1 MKTLLL
7 YNPKAGKQR
16 VVRNLDNIVA
26 TFQKANFVVKPQ
38 ILEFDKNP
46 FDGNE
51 DMELVVV
58 CGGDG
63 TINFVINKMREKGL
77 DITLG
82 IIPTGT
88 ANDFAGAIGA
98 KHNILR
104 AARQIARGTERRV
117 DCGKVNDRYFVNVL
131 SFGVLTTTSQQTSDA
146 EKHIF
151 GKLAYLRV
159 GTRDLMTMHRIP
171 IVAKFDNEEVHTDA
185 AMMLIF
191 NGRSAGRFKL
201 APDAS
206 INDGMLDILILD
218 YENMAKICASM
229 MHYLIGGKD
238 SKVRYIRTN
247 HIELHCDID
256 ERTDVDGQQGPQ
268 FPLSVQCLKY
278 ELKIR
283 I

>member
-7 YNPKAGKQR
+7 YNPKAGKRR

-63 TINFVINKMREKGL
+63 TINFVVNKMREKGL

-82 IIPTGT
+82 IIPAGT

-256 ERTDVDGQQGPQ
+256 ERTDVDGQPGPQ
-268 FPLSVQCLKY
+268 FPLSVQCLKD

>member
-7 YNPKAGKQR
+7 YNPKAGKRR

-63 TINFVINKMREKGL
+63 TINFVVNKMREKGL

-82 IIPTGT
+82 IIPAGT

-171 IVAKFDNEEVHTDA
+171 IVAKFNNEEVHTDA

-256 ERTDVDGQQGPQ
+256 ERTDVDGQPGPQ
-268 FPLSVQCLKY
+268 FPLSVECLKD

>member
-7 YNPKAGKQR
+7 YNPKAGKRR

-63 TINFVINKMREKGL
+63 TINFVVNKMREKGL

-82 IIPTGT
+82 IIPAGT

-131 SFGVLTTTSQQTSDA
+131 SFGVFTTTSQQTSDA

-171 IVAKFDNEEVHTDA
+171 IVAKFDNEEVHTDT

-247 HIELHCDID
+247 HIELHCDIN
-256 ERTDVDGQQGPQ
+256 ERTDVDGQPGPQ
-268 FPLSVQCLKY
+268 FPLSVECLKD

>member
-1 MKTLLL
+1 
-7 YNPKAGKQR
+7 

-63 TINFVINKMREKGL
+63 TINFVVNKMREKGL

-82 IIPTGT
+82 IIPAGT

-104 AARQIARGTERRV
+104 AARQIAQGTERRV

-191 NGRSAGRFKL
+191 NGHSAGRFKL

-256 ERTDVDGQQGPQ
+256 ERTDVDGQPGPQ
-268 FPLSVQCLKY
+268 FPLSVECLKD

>member
-7 YNPKAGKQR
+7 YNPKAGKRR

-256 ERTDVDGQQGPQ
+256 ERTDVDGQPGPQ
-268 FPLSVQCLKY
+268 FPLSVQCLKD

>member
-1 MKTLLL
+1 VILVLVLTATLTKWIGAWATQLVLRMKAAERRML
-7 YNPKAGKQR
+7 
-16 VVRNLDNIVA
+16 
-26 TFQKANFVVKPQ
+26 F
-38 ILEFDKNP
+38 
-46 FDGNE
+46 
-51 DMELVVV
+51 
-58 CGGDG
+58 
-63 TINFVINKMREKGL
+63 GL
-77 DITLG
+77 SN
-82 IIPTGT
+82 
-88 ANDFAGAIGA
+88 AHAAGALAMIMVGTQLQVEPGVPLIGDDIINA
-98 KHNILR
+98 VVLLILVSCIISSLITER
-104 AARQIARGTERRV
+104 AARQIAQGTEHRV

-256 ERTDVDGQQGPQ
+256 ERTDVDGQPGPQ
-268 FPLSVQCLKY
+268 FPLSVECLKD

>member
-7 YNPKAGKQR
+7 YNPKAGKRR

-63 TINFVINKMREKGL
+63 TINFVVNKMREKGL

-82 IIPTGT
+82 IIPAGT

-171 IVAKFDNEEVHTDA
+171 IVAKFDNEEIHTDA

-256 ERTDVDGQQGPQ
+256 ERTDVDGQPGPQ
-268 FPLSVQCLKY
+268 FPLSVECLKD

>member
-7 YNPKAGKQR
+7 YNPKAGKRR

-63 TINFVINKMREKGL
+63 TINFVVNKMREKGL

-82 IIPTGT
+82 IIPAGT

-229 MHYLIGGKD
+229 MHYLIGGMD

-256 ERTDVDGQQGPQ
+256 ERTDVDGQPGPQ
-268 FPLSVQCLKY
+268 FPLSVECLKD

>member
-256 ERTDVDGQQGPQ
+256 ERTDVDGQPGPQ
-268 FPLSVQCLKY
+268 FPLSVQCLKD

>member
-7 YNPKAGKQR
+7 YNPKAGKRR

-63 TINFVINKMREKGL
+63 TINFVVNKMREKGL

-82 IIPTGT
+82 IIPAGT

-104 AARQIARGTERRV
+104 AARQIARGTEHRV

-256 ERTDVDGQQGPQ
+256 ERTDVDGQPGPQ
-268 FPLSVQCLKY
+268 FPLSVECLKD

>member
-7 YNPKAGKQR
+7 YNPKAGKRR

-46 FDGNE
+46 FDDNE

-63 TINFVINKMREKGL
+63 TINFVVNKMREKGL

-82 IIPTGT
+82 IIPAGT

-104 AARQIARGTERRV
+104 AARQIAQGTERRV

-171 IVAKFDNEEVHTDA
+171 IVAKFDNEEVHTDT

-191 NGRSAGRFKL
+191 NGSSAGRFKL

-256 ERTDVDGQQGPQ
+256 ERTDVDGQPGPQ
-268 FPLSVQCLKY
+268 FPLSVECLKD

>member
-7 YNPKAGKQR
+7 YNPKAGKRR

-63 TINFVINKMREKGL
+63 TINFVVNKMREKGL

-82 IIPTGT
+82 IIPAGT

-171 IVAKFDNEEVHTDA
+171 IIAKFDNEEVHTDA

-218 YENMAKICASM
+218 YDNMAKICASM

-256 ERTDVDGQQGPQ
+256 ERTDVDGQPGPQ
-268 FPLSVQCLKY
+268 FPLSVECLKD

>member
-7 YNPKAGKQR
+7 YNPKAGKRR

-63 TINFVINKMREKGL
+63 TINFVVNKMREKGL

-82 IIPTGT
+82 IIPAGT

-104 AARQIARGTERRV
+104 AARQITRGTERRV

-256 ERTDVDGQQGPQ
+256 ERTDVDGQPGPQ
-268 FPLSVQCLKY
+268 FPLSVECLKD

>member
-7 YNPKAGKQR
+7 YNPKAGKRR

-63 TINFVINKMREKGL
+63 TINFVVNKMREKDL

-82 IIPTGT
+82 IIPAGT

-256 ERTDVDGQQGPQ
+256 ERTDVDGQPGPQ
-268 FPLSVQCLKY
+268 FPLSVECLKD

>member
-7 YNPKAGKQR
+7 YNPKAGKRR

-51 DMELVVV
+51 DMELVVI

-63 TINFVINKMREKGL
+63 TINFVVNKMREKSL

-82 IIPTGT
+82 IIPAGT

-104 AARQIARGTERRV
+104 AARQIAQGTECRV

-146 EKHIF
+146 EKHLF

-256 ERTDVDGQQGPQ
+256 ERTDVDGQPGPQ
-268 FPLSVQCLKY
+268 FPLSVECLKD

>member
-7 YNPKAGKQR
+7 YNPKAGKRR

-26 TFQKANFVVKPQ
+26 TFQKVNFVVKPQ

-46 FDGNE
+46 FDSNE

-63 TINFVINKMREKGL
+63 TINFVVNKMREKGL

-82 IIPTGT
+82 IIPAGT

-104 AARQIARGTERRV
+104 AARQIAQGTERRV

-171 IVAKFDNEEVHTDA
+171 IVAKFANEEVHTDA

-191 NGRSAGRFKL
+191 NSRSAGRFKL

-256 ERTDVDGQQGPQ
+256 ERTDVDGQPGPQ
-268 FPLSVQCLKY
+268 FPLSVECLKD

>member
-7 YNPKAGKQR
+7 YNPKAGKRR

-26 TFQKANFVVKPQ
+26 TFQKANFVVKSQ

-63 TINFVINKMREKGL
+63 TINFVVNKMREKGL

-82 IIPTGT
+82 IIPAGT

-256 ERTDVDGQQGPQ
+256 ERTDVDGQPGPQ
-268 FPLSVQCLKY
+268 FPLSVECLKD

>member
-7 YNPKAGKQR
+7 YNPKAGKRR

-63 TINFVINKMREKGL
+63 TINFVVNKMREKGL

-82 IIPTGT
+82 IIPAGT

-104 AARQIARGTERRV
+104 AARQIAQGTERRV

-171 IVAKFDNEEVHTDA
+171 IVAKFDNEEVHTDT

-191 NGRSAGRFKL
+191 NGSSAGRFKL

-256 ERTDVDGQQGPQ
+256 ERTDVDGQPGPQ
-268 FPLSVQCLKY
+268 FPLSVECLKD

>member
-7 YNPKAGKQR
+7 YNPKAGKRR

-63 TINFVINKMREKGL
+63 TINFVVNKMREKGL

-82 IIPTGT
+82 IIPAGT

-171 IVAKFDNEEVHTDA
+171 IVAKFNNEEVHTDA

-191 NGRSAGRFKL
+191 NGHSAGRFKL

-256 ERTDVDGQQGPQ
+256 ERTDVDGQPGPQ
-268 FPLSVQCLKY
+268 FPLSVECLKD